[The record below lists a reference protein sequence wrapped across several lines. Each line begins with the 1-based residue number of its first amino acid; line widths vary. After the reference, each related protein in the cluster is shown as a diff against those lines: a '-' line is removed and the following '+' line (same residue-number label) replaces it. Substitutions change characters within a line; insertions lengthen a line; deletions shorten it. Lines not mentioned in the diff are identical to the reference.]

1 MPTQPTPFFVAQPP
15 APDVAHIKDCPPQST
30 LVTFS
35 VSDGGTTKK
44 AMYASNMTG
53 LGNLPYPAMPFNT
66 LPAEVPGGGS
76 GGAGRKARVVY

>member
-1 MPTQPTPFFVAQPP
+1 MPEQSAPFFIAQLP
-15 APDVAHIKDCPPQST
+15 APDVAHVNDYPQQPT